1 MQCRLLIKAIKTVC
15 LENLR
20 YITSLSGFVFGQISL
35 NSLIM
40 CNENECD
47 TIWIVLLLI
56 LHNCNHDN
64 TGSYPL

>member
-47 TIWIVLLLI
+47 TIWIMTQI
-56 LHNCNHDN
+56 L
-64 TGSYPL
+64 

>member
-1 MQCRLLIKAIKTVC
+1 MQCRQLIKAIKTVC

-20 YITSLSGFVFGQISL
+20 YITSLSGFVFGQIPL

-47 TIWIVLLLI
+47 TIWIMTQI
-56 LHNCNHDN
+56 L
-64 TGSYPL
+64 